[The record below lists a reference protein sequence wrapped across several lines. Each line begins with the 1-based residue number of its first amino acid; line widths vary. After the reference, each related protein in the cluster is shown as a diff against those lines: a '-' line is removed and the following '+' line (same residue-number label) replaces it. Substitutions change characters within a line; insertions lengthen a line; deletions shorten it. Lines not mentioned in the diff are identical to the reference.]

1 MKLNK
6 PSLILYFIVFALV
19 VLFKILGWNAYVLYA
34 KSLIIPLLFVYY
46 FITNN
51 YSISWLKAL
60 ILLLCFIGDLFNLLQ
75 FEISPLGAL
84 ISFLL
89 AYVLLLKLAFDDF
102 RGLKF
107 NERDHIPIFVLFVF
121 VAVIFISIL
130 SLNFENM
137 IYDISL
143 YVIYGIVLSVL
154 VFVSSVNFIK
164 NPNYGFMNLAIM
176 CICSMVSDVFFVINS
191 FYLSLYTF
199 SFIQVTVQAIS
210 YFFMINYFIENDK
223 YLLNTKRTNL

>member
-154 VFVSSVNFIK
+154 VFISLVNFIK
-164 NPNYGFMNLAIM
+164 NPNNAFMNLLLM
-176 CICSMVSDVFFVINS
+176 CVGSMVSDVFFVINS